1 MYETKISSSTHSNRI
16 NRINR
21 KFFVDGSS
29 SIVNERIDYA
39 FSVIDLK
46 SSYKGAISIRNIFAS
61 IVHRQFLFP
70 NQDFRFS
77 NFKRFM

>member
-1 MYETKISSSTHSNRI
+1 MKKVYHTMFKNSKIELKTFTIECVLLLNVKTIYETKISSSTHSNRI

-39 FSVIDLK
+39 FSVIDLL
-46 SSYKGAISIRNIFAS
+46 GLI
-61 IVHRQFLFP
+61 
-70 NQDFRFS
+70 
-77 NFKRFM
+77 

>member
-1 MYETKISSSTHSNRI
+1 MRFYVLLLNVKTMYETKISSSTHSNRI

-39 FSVIDLK
+39 FSVIDLL
-46 SSYKGAISIRNIFAS
+46 ALI
-61 IVHRQFLFP
+61 
-70 NQDFRFS
+70 
-77 NFKRFM
+77 